1 MHRFLQEEDGA
12 ATVDW
17 VVLAAACVALAIG
30 VTDVTANAMASLSN
44 DVRAELTNTD
54 PSRNYFDELMNL
66 AAFTGFEAL
75 YDGHGEDWGNGGLD
89 TDGRNWAQA
98 AYDSYAGL
106 DNQALQ
112 DYYTDNYEA
121 ATDAL
126 SPSAASADHVTVIER
141 VMEQRGIPIPEG
153 NLTADE
159 LRGLFTTA

>member
-1 MHRFLQEEDGA
+1 MHGFLQEEDGA

-30 VTDVTANAMASLSN
+30 VTEVTANAMASLSN

-66 AAFTGFEAL
+66 AAFSDFEAL
-75 YDGHGEDWGNGGLD
+75 YDGHGSEWGTEGLD

-98 AYDSYAGL
+98 AYDTYAGM
-106 DNQALQ
+106 DDQALQ
-112 DYYTDNYEA
+112 DYYAANYELA
-121 ATDAL
+121 ADEL
-126 SPSAASADHVTVIER
+126 DPSASSADHVTVIER
-141 VMEQRGIPIPEG
+141 VMDQRGIGIPEG

-159 LRGLFTTA
+159 LRALHTTA